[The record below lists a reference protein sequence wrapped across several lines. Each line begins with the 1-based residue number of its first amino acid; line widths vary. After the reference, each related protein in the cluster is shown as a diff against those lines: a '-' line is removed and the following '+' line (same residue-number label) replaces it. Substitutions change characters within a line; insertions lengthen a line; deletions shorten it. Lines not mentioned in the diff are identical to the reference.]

1 MTRPRIRRS
10 VVAPVGTVVG
20 YIRVST
26 DEQAE
31 SGAGLAAQRTAIEAE
46 CTRRGWTLVETFE
59 DAGASG
65 KSLDGRPQL
74 AAALAAVESGRAAT
88 LVVAKIDRLSRSV
101 HDASG
106 FLTRAQRG
114 GWSLVAL

>member
-1 MTRPRIRRS
+1 MTRPRNRRP
-10 VVAPVGTVVG
+10 VTAPAGSVVG

-46 CTRRGWTLVETFE
+46 CARRGWTLVETFE

-74 AAALAAVESGRAAT
+74 AAALNAVETGQAAT
-88 LVVAKIDRLSRSV
+88 LVVAKLDRLSRSV
-101 HDASG
+101 HDAAG
-106 FLTRAQRG
+106 LLDRAQRA
-114 GWSLVAL
+114 GWSLVA

>member
-31 SGAGLAAQRTAIEAE
+31 SGAGLAAQRAAIITE
-46 CTRRGWTLVETFE
+46 CTRRGWTLIETFE

-65 KSLDGRPQL
+65 KALDGRPQL
-74 AAALAAVESGRAAT
+74 AAALHAVETGQAAT
-88 LVVAKIDRLSRSV
+88 LVVAKLDRLSRSV
-101 HDASG
+101 QDAAG
-106 FLTRAQRG
+106 L
-114 GWSLVAL
+114 L